1 MDPQTCNDLLVSRD
15 HRQSIILVYFIL
27 KIRSIGKHFF
37 GEISDPPVY
46 IRRFISFYPSFYPHF
61 VHKKVEKPSLP
72 GGEELLSAALR
83 LQGPQLLAQT
93 WPSLVAL
100 KDEEVVKAGRVDF
113 KVTKSPI
120 EVA

>member
-1 MDPQTCNDLLVSRD
+1 MIYLYQEITDNPSFWFISFSRFVPSANIFLVKSLT
-15 HRQSIILVYFIL
+15 HQY
-27 KIRSIGKHFF
+27 
-37 GEISDPPVY
+37 ISDV
-46 IRRFISFYPSFYPHF
+46 FISFYPSFYPHF